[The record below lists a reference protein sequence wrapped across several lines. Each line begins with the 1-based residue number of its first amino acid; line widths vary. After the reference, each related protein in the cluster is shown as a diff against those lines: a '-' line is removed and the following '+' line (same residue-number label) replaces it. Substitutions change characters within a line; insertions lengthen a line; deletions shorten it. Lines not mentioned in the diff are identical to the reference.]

1 MTEEFLVPPDKIG
14 VAIGKGGNN
23 LKNMRTKFNGEFS
36 ALFTVYK
43 YTNNFNVFLSKL
55 GIGSTG

>member
-23 LKNMRTKFNGEFS
+23 LKNMRTKFNGKSLAEIIS
-36 ALFTVYK
+36 KQK
-43 YTNNFNVFLSKL
+43 Y
-55 GIGSTG
+55 GSF

>member
-36 ALFTVYK
+36 AFRTGFQIYK
-43 YTNNFNVFLSKL
+43 YNFNGFSLTVFL
-55 GIGSTG
+55 

>member
-23 LKNMRTKFNGEFS
+23 LKNMRTKFNGEFPAFFKKKNLWFFS
-36 ALFTVYK
+36 
-43 YTNNFNVFLSKL
+43 
-55 GIGSTG
+55 

>member
-23 LKNMRTKFNGEFS
+23 LKNMRTKFNGEFP
-36 ALFTVYK
+36 AFFETK
-43 YTNNFNVFLSKL
+43 FMGFLSKL